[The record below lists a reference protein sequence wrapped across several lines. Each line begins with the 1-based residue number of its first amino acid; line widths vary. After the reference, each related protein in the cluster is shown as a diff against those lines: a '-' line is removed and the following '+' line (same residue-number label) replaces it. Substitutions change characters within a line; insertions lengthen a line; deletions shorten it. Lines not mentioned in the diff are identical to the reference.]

1 MIFIA
6 VPFALVVGYLWL
18 RGGWMTPVLLTLAYA
33 VAGGLL
39 ALDDGHIKSFLA
51 VLLFIWAPFMV
62 RRVTGSRLPSIGGPY
77 RVMAAVER
85 R

>member
-18 RGGWMTPVLLTLAYA
+18 RGGWTTPALLTVAYVAFCA
-33 VAGGLL
+33 VATTGINLLTCFYL
-39 ALDDGHIKSFLA
+39 AL
-51 VLLFIWAPFMV
+51 IWVPFMV
-62 RRVTGSRLPSIGGPY
+62 RRVTGSRLPSIGGSY